1 ERLSFVSFL
10 PSLGSLV
17 LVRLHVGQEEGQIRL
32 GSLAQRLPPR
42 RAGDS
47 WERGCRRQCL
57 GSWGAQAGEL
67 SALPVGALARGCAL
81 MFTGCRHRFSLK
93 RNALRLRVRLAAG
106 PFGQQRVVLG
116 VFAGQ
121 ALGADLL
128 ARDLPLVV
136 LFHENG
142 AG

>member
-1 ERLSFVSFL
+1 MWFDFVVTIHVIVLIDVLDGGDGLFDSVEGFLERLSFVSFL

-93 RNALRLRVRLAAG
+93 RNALRLRV
-106 PFGQQRVVLG
+106 
-116 VFAGQ
+116 
-121 ALGADLL
+121 
-128 ARDLPLVV
+128 
-136 LFHENG
+136 
-142 AG
+142 